1 MASFVLIFPRDLSE
15 KYPQSHLLYR
25 FPLNFVVG
33 EEFETL
39 LKSYL
44 RKMFRKGVPSLFN
57 SFKDLFLAKSEKCLV
72 IQNIVEDFYTSL
84 LRDGTLGGASV
95 EKEVPSVTVWV
106 LYFLAQLYDR
116 IGSIEKA
123 LVHIN
128 AAIEHSP
135 TAVELYMTKAR
146 IYKVFFFN
154 LPFSN

>member
-1 MASFVLIFPRDLSE
+1 
-15 KYPQSHLLYR
+15 
-25 FPLNFVVG
+25 
-33 EEFETL
+33 
-39 LKSYL
+39 
-44 RKMFRKGVPSLFN
+44 MFRKGVPSLFN

-72 IQNIVEDFYTSL
+72 IQNVVEDFYTSL
-84 LRDGTLGGASV
+84 LRDGSLGGASM

-116 IGSIEKA
+116 IGFIEKA
-123 LVHIN
+123 LDRIN

-154 LPFSN
+154 FPFIIDINSLRVIACWGLCASNERNGNGQVVGFTRSLHQH